1 MKRSNNKIL
10 LIVLIVL
17 SGGFVL
23 TRVFH
28 APSRERNLDE
38 TIFTLDTSQIS
49 AIHISPAIQDNAR
62 ISLIRFGSDWKVEM
76 KDRSANSDKSRVKSA
91 LNILGSMQANRV
103 LTRNSEKWSSYHVD
117 TTGTFVKVI
126 LDSNNAKEFWIG
138 KMGTGQSCI
147 RVEGQNEVYEI
158 EGMLEPTFNK
168 HFNDWRDKTF
178 VKLQTDKISKITF
191 EYPADTGF
199 VVSKPGR
206 SWEIGINKA
215 DSSKVQSYLNR
226 FKSRSLRDFADDF
239 TPSTKPTYTVT
250 LNSGSDVIT
259 VQGWN
264 IQDDRWVLN
273 SSQRSDV
280 YFSSND
286 SSFIRS
292 LFVGETWFLTL

>member
-17 SGGFVL
+17 SSGFVL
-23 TRVFH
+23 TKVFH

-38 TIFTLDTSQIS
+38 KILTLDTSQVS
-49 AIHISPAIQDNAR
+49 AIYISPAIQDSAQIR
-62 ISLIRFGSDWKVEM
+62 LIRFGSDWKVEM
-76 KDRSANSDKSRVKSA
+76 RARSANSEKSQVKNA
-91 LNILGSMQANRV
+91 LSILGTIRADRV
-103 LTRNSEKWSSYHVD
+103 LTRNKEKWSSYHVD

-138 KMGTGQSCI
+138 KMDTGGSCI
-147 RVEGQNEVYEI
+147 RLEGHNEVYAI
-158 EGMLEPTFNK
+158 EGTLEPVFNK

-178 VKLQTDKISKITF
+178 VKLQPEKISKITF
-191 EYPADTGF
+191 DYPADTGF
-199 VVSKPGR
+199 IVNKPGH
-206 SWEIGINKA
+206 SWEIGNNKA
-215 DSSKVQSYLNR
+215 DSSKVQSYLNK

-239 TPSTKPTYTVT
+239 KPLTKPAYTIT

-259 VQGWN
+259 VHGWK

-273 SSQRSDV
+273 SSQQAGV
-280 YFSSND
+280 YFSSSD

-292 LFVGETWFLTL
+292 LFVGKKGFLRL